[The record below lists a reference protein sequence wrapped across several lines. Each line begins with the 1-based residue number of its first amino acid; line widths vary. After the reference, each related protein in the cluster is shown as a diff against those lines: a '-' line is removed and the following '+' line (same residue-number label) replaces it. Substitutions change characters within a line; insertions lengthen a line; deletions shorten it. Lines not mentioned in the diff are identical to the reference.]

1 MNNLSVDLSGK
12 VAIITGAGRGIGRA
26 TAIRLAKAGATVVL
40 AARTES
46 DLNDTQQQVKAAGGR
61 AVVIPT
67 DVTDEASVRRL
78 IDQTISECGQID
90 LLFNNAGVAPLARI
104 DEMSVDVFDENI
116 NANIRSV
123 YLCSR
128 AAWPHL
134 AASQGAI
141 INTASVAAFDAF
153 PGFAAYGAAK
163 AFVVAYTKFL
173 AREGADRNIR
183 VYCVAPGAVET
194 EMLRGAFPDFPKDA
208 TLDPDDIA
216 KMVAMLASD
225 GALYSSGQTITV
237 SKSI

>member
-1 MNNLSVDLSGK
+1 MNKISVDLSGT

-26 TAIRLAKAGATVVL
+26 TAIRLGKAGATVVL

-46 DLNDTQQQVKAAGGR
+46 DLNESAQQVQTAGGR

-67 DVTDEASVRRL
+67 DVTDEASVQNL
-78 IDQTISECGQID
+78 IDNTISECGQIN
-90 LLFNNAGVAPLARI
+90 LLFNNAGVAPLAKV
-104 DEMSVDVFDENI
+104 DEMPVEVFDNNI

-134 AASQGAI
+134 AASKGAI

-163 AFVVAYTKFL
+163 AFVVAFTKFL
-173 AREGADRNIR
+173 AREGADQNIR
-183 VYCVAPGAVET
+183 VNCVAPGAVET
-194 EMLRGAFPDFPKDA
+194 GMLRGAFPDFPQDA
-208 TLDPDDIA
+208 TLDPDEIA
-216 KMVAMLASD
+216 KMVAILASD
-225 GALYSSGQTITV
+225 AALYSSGQTITV